1 MFSISTRHTLASR
14 QGVYDVAE
22 STPAPELL
30 EQVRT
35 ALRTRHYSLRTE
47 ATYLSWIKRFILFH
61 GKRHPRDM
69 GVQEVHQFL
78 SHLAVEGQVAA
89 STQSQALSAI
99 LFLYQ
104 QVLQQD
110 IGWLHDVVRAKHPQR
125 LPVVLT
131 QDEVAKVLRQLSGV
145 PWIMGTLLYGAGL
158 RLLECLRLRVK
169 DLDFAYNQIVV
180 RDGKG
185 QKDRVTMLPQ
195 PVKTPLQ
202 QHLQS
207 IKQLHTRDLE
217 AGHGAVYLP
226 YALERKYPHAI
237 ATGYGNTC
245 SCHPAL
251 TRPAHWHRPAAHT
264 HEQVLQRAVHGAV
277 RQAGI
282 AKPATCHTFRHA
294 FATHLLEAGYDIR
307 TVQELLGHKDVRT
320 TMVYTHVLN
329 RGGRGVKSPAELL
342 GIAP

>member
-1 MFSISTRHTLASR
+1 MVQSQLHPPRLM
-14 QGVYDVAE
+14 
-22 STPAPELL
+22 
-30 EQVRT
+30 EQVR
-35 ALRTRHYSLRTE
+35 AAIRARHYSLRTE
-47 ATYLSWIKRFILFH
+47 GTYLSWIKRFILFH

-131 QDEVAKVLRQLSGV
+131 QDEVANVLRQLSGV

-169 DLDFAYNQIVV
+169 DLDFTYNQIVV

-195 PVKTPLQ
+195 PVKRPLQ
-202 QHLQS
+202 QHLQDV
-207 IKQLHTRDLE
+207 QGLHARDLE
-217 AGHGAVYLP
+217 AGAGAVYLP
-226 YALERKYPHAI
+226 YALERKYPHANR
-237 ATGYGNTC
+237 AWMWQYG
-245 SCHPAL
+245 
-251 TRPAHWHRPAAHT
+251 
-264 HEQVLQRAVHGAV
+264 
-277 RQAGI
+277 
-282 AKPATCHTFRHA
+282 
-294 FATHLLEAGYDIR
+294 
-307 TVQELLGHKDVRT
+307 
-320 TMVYTHVLN
+320 
-329 RGGRGVKSPAELL
+329 
-342 GIAP
+342 